1 MRERIV
7 EARGITKQYK
17 NVTALDHV
25 DITVRRGDI
34 YGLVG
39 DNGAG
44 KTTFLKLLSG
54 QIYTTEGELR
64 LFGESDERK
73 LRKNRA
79 RIGALIENPAYYP
92 GMSVEM
98 NLEYYR
104 IQRGIPG
111 KEKVMQVLRLVG
123 LWEKRNEKCEKLS
136 LGMKQ
141 RFGIALAL
149 LGEPELL
156 ILDEPI
162 NGLDPSGI
170 IDIRNLLLKL
180 NQEKHITII
189 ISSHILAELEQIAA
203 VYGFLGNGRVLEEIE
218 SETLH
223 EKCADYVELKLLE
236 PEKYTAL
243 LEKELRCT
251 DYQVLQD
258 KTVRIHHPKLEM
270 EQYSGLA
277 AVHGIGILGLERHSM
292 SLEAYY
298 MDLKNRKNHMRGG
311 AL

>member
-1 MRERIV
+1 MRETII
-7 EARGITKQYK
+7 EAKDLTKQYK
-17 NVTALDHV
+17 TVTALNHV
-25 DITVRRGDI
+25 DITVHRGDI

-44 KTTFLKLLSG
+44 KTTFLKLLTG
-54 QIYTTEGELR
+54 QIFATGGYFK
-64 LFGESDERK
+64 LFGTADEK
-73 LRKNRA
+73 EIRKNRS
-79 RIGALIENPAYYP
+79 RIGALVESAGYYP
-92 GMSVEM
+92 KMSVEK

-111 KEKVMQVLRLVG
+111 KDKVKGVLEFVG
-123 LWEKRNEKCEKLS
+123 LWEHRKKKCEKLS

-170 IDIRNLLLKL
+170 IDIRNILLKL

-189 ISSHILAELEQIAA
+189 ISSHILTELEQLAT
-203 VYGFLGNGRVLEEIE
+203 VYGFLGGGQVLEQVEAK
-218 SETLH
+218 TLH
-223 EKCADYVELKLLE
+223 EKCADFVELKLQE
-236 PEKYTAL
+236 PETYAAL
-243 LEKELRCT
+243 LEKELDCT

-258 KTVRIHHPKLEM
+258 KTIRIVNPKLEM
-270 EQYSGLA
+270 QQYSNLA
-277 AVHGIGILGLERHSM
+277 ASNGIGITGMERHSM
-292 SLEAYY
+292 SLEEYY
-298 MDLKNRKNHMRGG
+298 MNLKNRGRV
-311 AL
+311 